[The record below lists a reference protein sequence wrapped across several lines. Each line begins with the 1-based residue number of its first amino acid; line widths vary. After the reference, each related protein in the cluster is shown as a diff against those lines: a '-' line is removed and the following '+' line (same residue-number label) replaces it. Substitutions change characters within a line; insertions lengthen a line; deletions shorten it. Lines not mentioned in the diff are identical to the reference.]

1 MFVAQAIFSTKDE
14 ASKAI
19 LDNKVSHA
27 KQDFEGFEG
36 FIDAQV
42 WKSETG
48 SKLEYAIVSKWND
61 KKDFQAWIS
70 RPSHVEEHKNMS
82 KEKKENEEAKVSKIE
97 KQIKKYELVD

>member
-70 RPSHVEEHKNMS
+70 RPSHVEEHKAMHKKS
-82 KEKKENEEAKVSKIE
+82 KNDEADKPPFQKTLRQYTVVE
-97 KQIKKYELVD
+97 F

>member
-19 LDNKVSHA
+19 LDNKDSHA
-27 KQDFEGFEG
+27 KQDFEG

-97 KQIKKYELVD
+97 KQIKKYEIVD